1 MNQTNTPPLKT
12 STHKPRPMIDLLV
25 SIIAPSVV
33 LMKFSGDDALG
44 PSGALITALAFPLI
58 WGMYELINYKKF
70 NFIALLGLISVLMT
84 GGIGLFQ
91 LDPQWLAIK
100 EASIPALLG
109 VAVLVSTFTRYPLIR
124 TMIYNPAIM
133 NVDAIKQRL
142 DELGHRAAFDARLL
156 KFTYL
161 LSGTFF
167 FSSLMNFILA
177 KWVVTSPAGSTAFNE
192 ELAWMTLLSYP
203 VIVIPSMLMMMAIIY
218 YLWRTIH
225 DMTGLPFEK
234 ILVSRN

>member
-1 MNQTNTPPLKT
+1 MNT
-12 STHKPRPMIDLLV
+12 SNPSAIKSSSHKPRPMIDLLV

-33 LMKFSGDDALG
+33 LMKLSGDEALG
-44 PSGALITALAFPLI
+44 PSGALVTALAFPLT
-58 WGMYELINYKKF
+58 WGIFELIKYRKF
-70 NFIALLGLISVLMT
+70 NFIALLGMVSVILT
-84 GGIGLFQ
+84 GGIGLLQ
-91 LDPQWLAIK
+91 LDTQWLAIK
-100 EASIPALLG
+100 EATIPGLIG
-109 VAVLVSTFTRYPLIR
+109 MAVLASSFSRFPLIR

-133 NVDAIKQRL
+133 NVELIKQRL
-142 DELGHRAAFDARLL
+142 EELGHSAAFDARLL
-156 KFTYL
+156 KLTYL

-177 KWVVTSPAGSTAFNE
+177 KLIVTSPTGSTAFNE

-203 VIVIPSMLMMMAIIY
+203 VIVIPSMLMMMGIIY

-225 DMTGLPFEK
+225 EMTGLSFEK